1 MSLETLAYLDKI
13 SFTFWIL
20 YSFSLSYLYQKFS
33 LSPLKNVY
41 LKSKSKFVLE
51 QRNFGKLI
59 EEFVKNSGAK
69 IIAGKGATFY
79 AISTSVCHI
88 CKCLL
93 SGIDTTMTVSTMLH
107 GEYGLDDVC
116 MSLLTVVGHK
126 GAHNKVMLPLTENE
140 IKALHKSSES
150 LKNIIRQTKI

>member
-1 MSLETLAYLDKI
+1 MEY
-13 SFTFWIL
+13 
-20 YSFSLSYLYQKFS
+20 
-33 LSPLKNVY
+33 
-41 LKSKSKFVLE
+41 SKSFIKPGIIVPELDINE
-51 QRNFGKLI
+51 V
-59 EEFVKNSGAK
+59 EEYVRKSGARV
-69 IIAGKGATFY
+69 IERKGATFY
-79 AISTSVCHI
+79 AVSMSVCHI

-107 GEYGLDDVC
+107 GEYGIDDVC

-126 GAHNKVMLPLTENE
+126 GAHNKVMLLLTEGE